1 MGNLLPLVGFTRS
14 METIEGF
21 YDGQRILPLTKI
33 QDHRHRRVRIT
44 LLEELT
50 EEEEI
55 RLAASHSDAFTFWE
69 DPREDI
75 YQDYIKS

>member
-1 MGNLLPLVGFTRS
+1 
-14 METIEGF
+14 METIEGY
-21 YDGQRILPLTKI
+21 YDGKQILPLTKI
-33 QDHRHRRVRIT
+33 RDPRHRRVKIT

-55 RLAASHSDAFTFWE
+55 RLSTAHSNAFEFWE
-69 DPREDI
+69 DPREDL